1 MPNCSF
7 LAKFMA
13 MSMDEKAAKII
24 GQVVE
29 QRILSWPASGSPDV
43 LRDSTFLLSHAVLVQ
58 VCAPSAPLMSR
69 SVAPSP

>member
-1 MPNCSF
+1 
-7 LAKFMA
+7 MA

-58 VCAPSAPLMSR
+58 VCALPEAGLLLELRP
-69 SVAPSP
+69 A